1 MFTREECKH
10 TQFFNNNNTYINFGI
25 DGNQDCLISIPVTE
39 EMPECIKDKLND
51 LLYEKMNEMKNKY
64 SGDFPCPKELDLD
77 ARIQVNYNHLEG
89 TEYYISGIITEVIPA
104 SHDMDIFIVAECKV
118 KHNTEIED
126 EFIKYCQ
133 QKLKRQYSEE
143 RMETMQITNK
153 DIQSEEIR
161 QQIRELLTEELKS
174 VLSAKQI
181 QKVMFA
187 YNKVSVRYE
196 FGERRE

>member
-1 MFTREECKH
+1 MFTREECKY

-89 TEYYISGIITEVIPA
+89 TEYYISGIITEVIP
-104 SHDMDIFIVAECKV
+104 S
-118 KHNTEIED
+118 
-126 EFIKYCQ
+126 
-133 QKLKRQYSEE
+133 
-143 RMETMQITNK
+143 
-153 DIQSEEIR
+153 
-161 QQIRELLTEELKS
+161 
-174 VLSAKQI
+174 KQL
-181 QKVMFA
+181 
-187 YNKVSVRYE
+187 R
-196 FGERRE
+196 

>member
-1 MFTREECKH
+1 MKGIKMFTREECKY

-39 EMPECIKDKLND
+39 EMPESIKDKLND

-64 SGDFPCPKELDLD
+64 SGDFPCPKELELD

-133 QKLKRQYSEE
+133 QKLKK
-143 RMETMQITNK
+143 TI
-153 DIQSEEIR
+153 
-161 QQIRELLTEELKS
+161 
-174 VLSAKQI
+174 
-181 QKVMFA
+181 F
-187 YNKVSVRYE
+187 
-196 FGERRE
+196 RREDGNNADH

>member
-39 EMPECIKDKLND
+39 EMPECITDKLND